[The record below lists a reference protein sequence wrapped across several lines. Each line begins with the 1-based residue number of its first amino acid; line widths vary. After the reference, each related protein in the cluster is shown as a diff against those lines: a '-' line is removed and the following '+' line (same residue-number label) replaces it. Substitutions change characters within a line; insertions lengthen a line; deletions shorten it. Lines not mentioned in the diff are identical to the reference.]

1 MIFPTLKILYIKKAI
16 QSAPDSDL
24 LAINVP
30 KTQIHLICRSRD
42 VIWMHRICAN
52 KGPLKF

>member
-1 MIFPTLKILYIKKAI
+1 MIFLTLKILYIKKAI